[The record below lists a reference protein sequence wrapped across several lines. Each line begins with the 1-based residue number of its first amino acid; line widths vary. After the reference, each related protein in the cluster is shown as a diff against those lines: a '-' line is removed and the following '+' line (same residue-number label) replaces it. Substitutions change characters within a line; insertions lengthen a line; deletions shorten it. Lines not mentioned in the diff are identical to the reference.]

1 MESISVGGKNYIKA
15 SVAARDL
22 GYTADY
28 VGQLCRS
35 GKVEAELVGRTWY
48 VHKPSIQSHR
58 STRYRSVKTK
68 SVESL
73 REELTKPD
81 TLHFY
86 TFTKV
91 TSPSY
96 ANDDAELIPAV
107 NKEGVKKTSLEVG
120 LADAAPVKIKKEK
133 EEYTFNTTELPEIK
147 FHGKLTV
154 SDAEEQSTDEEGSL
168 HIHPVNTEKRAKNI
182 GISPKRSAGK
192 NTPDDNYTVA
202 VHAIDLRSRP
212 EKSRPVSSTETL
224 RRVKV
229 AEVVSVEEE
238 AEETS
243 QNSLVIVTAS
253 FFASAAVACLILG
266 LELQVKATNTTL
278 LSSYHF
284 DVQNVTAAAIEAL
297 PDSLAKARST
307 VLHTIQF

>member
-35 GKVEAELVGRTWY
+35 GKIDAELVGRTWY

-73 REELTKPD
+73 REELKKPEA
-81 TLHFY
+81 LHFY

-96 ANDDAELIPAV
+96 SNDDAELIPAV
-107 NKEGVKKTSLEVG
+107 NKEGIRSASLEVG

-133 EEYTFNTTELPEIK
+133 EEYTFNATELPEIK
-147 FHGKLTV
+147 FRGKLTV
-154 SDAEEQSTDEEGSL
+154 SDAEDQESVEGESV
-168 HIHPVNTEKRAKNI
+168 HIHPKNAEKKPSNI
-182 GISPKRSAGK
+182 GISSNRAQKKIAS
-192 NTPDDNYTVA
+192 DDKYTVA
-202 VHAIDLRSRP
+202 VHTMDRNSLPAQERAVPASEHLRNL
-212 EKSRPVSSTETL
+212 KVTET
-224 RRVKV
+224 V
-229 AEVVSVEEE
+229 AVEEE
-238 AEETS
+238 IEES
-243 QNSLVIVTAS
+243 SKNSFVIVSAS

-284 DVQNVTAAAIEAL
+284 DVENVTAAAIDAL
-297 PDSLAKARST
+297 PDPLVKMRST
-307 VLHTIQF
+307 VLHTIHF